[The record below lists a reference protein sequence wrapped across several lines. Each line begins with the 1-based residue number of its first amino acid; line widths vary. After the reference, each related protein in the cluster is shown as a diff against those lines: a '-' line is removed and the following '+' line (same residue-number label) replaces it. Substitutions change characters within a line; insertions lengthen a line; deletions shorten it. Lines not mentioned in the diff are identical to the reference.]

1 MKKIWKL
8 TSWHWRMVCVPYTV
22 LCAVYAVQQLV
33 LLILSAGSCQN
44 LGYGMAELFQ
54 GCGQMPL
61 FFVTFYLVALVAAS
75 ATRIRERAQ
84 KMYTLYTMPFPRR
97 TLWAAQFLLG
107 FLMLIGFVAWQILLY
122 MGAYFPVTLV
132 SDRVTASMVTGTLPP
147 SSLFT
152 ELNANPL
159 MQLLLPIKAGSGLA
173 LLGLLLLTALQ
184 SACMACCH
192 GLRRVAVSLTALFCT
207 GAACMAFYVRYHL
220 ALYGSGT
227 STQVL
232 LLVGM
237 SAAMV
242 LAVINMLQAAR
253 ALQRA
258 ESA

>member
-8 TSWHWRMVCVPYTV
+8 TSWHWRMVRAPYAV

-33 LLILSAGSCQN
+33 LLLLAAGSRQN

-61 FFVTFYLVALVAAS
+61 FFVTLYLVALVAAS

-84 KMYTLYTMPFPRR
+84 KMYTLCTMPFPRR

-107 FLMLIGFVAWQILLY
+107 LLLLVGFVAWQILLY
-122 MGAYFPVTLV
+122 IGAYFPVALA
-132 SDRVTASMVTGTLPP
+132 SDRVAASMVTGALPP

-159 MQLLLPIKAGSGLA
+159 MQLLLPIKAGDGLA

-184 SACMACCH
+184 SACIACCH
-192 GLRRVAVSLTALFCT
+192 GLRRVAVSLMALFGT

-220 ALYGSGT
+220 ALYGART
-227 STQVL
+227 STQFL
-232 LLVGM
+232 LLVGAL
-237 SAAMV
+237 AAAV
-242 LAVINMLQAAR
+242 LAVVNMLQASR